1 MKITADTNGLV
12 RSIAQDDPEQ
22 ARAHQGL
29 GPAKKAKHSLVD
41 VTDISETP
49 RGSRRKPAAAAAARW
64 WCGLTRA
71 ISARRR

>member
-49 RGSRRKPAAAAAARW
+49 RGSRRKPAAAAAAR
-64 WCGLTRA
+64 
-71 ISARRR
+71 